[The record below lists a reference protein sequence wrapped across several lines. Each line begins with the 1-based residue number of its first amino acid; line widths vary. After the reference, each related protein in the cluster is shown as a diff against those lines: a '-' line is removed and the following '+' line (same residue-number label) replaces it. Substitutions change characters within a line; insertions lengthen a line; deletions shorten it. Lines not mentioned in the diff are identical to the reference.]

1 LKVLLLPVPAARD
14 NIEGI
19 EALASSDLPLNPTPR
34 FYVGITTMQNYE
46 IRGDLTEQRQ
56 NYLGIF
62 LPVTAIIGLWILSLN
77 AQGGILSFPP
87 FACLFSCLAL
97 SFVLSRLKRIDLA
110 SWVYVLGLQGTF
122 AIGLM
127 QSGPSTTVAFLLLVP
142 VVLASVLF
150 DANGVIHV
158 GVLSV
163 GLMFGILTARENIV
177 AAANFTFVP
186 AFFCLIL
193 VAAIYVTVH
202 NMTETV
208 YWATDIQKKD
218 THRAEMFYAK
228 SEELSEALR
237 QLTHAHSRLE
247 LLNRKLE
254 EAQRRA
260 EQASKAKS
268 IFLSNMS
275 HELRTPLNVII
286 GYTSTMLDMPAMYEN
301 MVLPSLYRSD
311 IQLIKENGYHLLGLI
326 NDILDL
332 SKIEAGKLELHNES
346 VGLPELFRGIIATS
360 IGLAKDKPIQIR
372 PDFPQDLP
380 RVWADPMRVRQI
392 ILNLMSNAVKF
403 TQTGSVTLQARVI
416 DNKVQIS
423 VIDTG
428 IGIPEKALAH
438 IFDRFQQAENDTD
451 KHFGGTG
458 LGLDIS
464 RQLARMHGGD
474 LSVTSRVGHGSTF
487 SFTLS
492 ITDAQETAPET
503 PAVKSVKLLA
513 PAEAEANQ
521 IYTILLVEDEVSMR
535 DMIRRTLEGA
545 GHVVADV
552 QDGADVIDA
561 VTGLLPDLI
570 ILDVRLPNVNGWD
583 ILQSLKNNVETSAI
597 PVIVSTA
604 NEDEDHAMQLGA
616 ELYLRKPFS
625 SDELLACVEEL
636 LPTSL
641 QAGKGN
647 H

>member
-1 LKVLLLPVPAARD
+1 
-14 NIEGI
+14 
-19 EALASSDLPLNPTPR
+19 
-34 FYVGITTMQNYE
+34 MQNYE

-56 NYLGIF
+56 AHLGLLFVATVCLGIF
-62 LPVTAIIGLWILSLN
+62 IFSINATGQILSV
-77 AQGGILSFPP
+77 PP
-87 FACLFSCLAL
+87 FVCLFTSLGL
-97 SFVLSRLKRIDLA
+97 SYVLRRAQRIELA
-110 SWVYVLGLQGTF
+110 SWVYILGLQAALAIALWESGSATPLTF
-122 AIGLM
+122 LM
-127 QSGPSTTVAFLLLVP
+127 LLP
-142 VVLASVLF
+142 VVLASLLF
-150 DANGVIHV
+150 DAKNVVHIGI
-158 GVLSV
+158 LSV
-163 GLMFGILTARENIV
+163 ALIFG
-177 AAANFTFVP
+177 
-186 AFFCLIL
+186 
-193 VAAIYVTVH
+193 VAAIRSNIVTAANVAFLPGFLCVVLVTAISFNSQ
-202 NMTETV
+202 NMTDIV

-218 THRAEMFYAK
+218 SHRAEMFYSK
-228 SEELSEALR
+228 SEELSETLL

-260 EQASKAKS
+260 ENASKAKS

-301 MVLPSLYRSD
+301 EGLPPIYRSD
-311 IQLIKENGYHLLGLI
+311 IHLIKENGYHLLGLI

-346 VGLPELFRGIIATS
+346 VSLSDLFRGIIATS

-380 RVWADPMRVRQI
+380 HVWADPMRVRQI

-403 TQTGSVTLQARVI
+403 TQTGSVTLQARVV
-416 DNKVQIS
+416 DSSVQIS
-423 VIDTG
+423 VTDTG

-438 IFDRFQQAENDTD
+438 IFDRFQQAEHDTD

-464 RQLARMHGGD
+464 RQLARMHGGE
-474 LSVTSRVGHGSTF
+474 LSVQSMVGHGSTF
-487 SFTLS
+487 SFTLAIS
-492 ITDAQETAPET
+492 DTQHLGPET
-503 PAVKSVKLLA
+503 PVVKSVKILA
-513 PAEAEANQ
+513 SAQAEANQ

-535 DMIRRTLEGA
+535 DMIRRTLESA

-561 VTGLLPDLI
+561 VTGLLPDLV
-570 ILDVRLPNVNGWD
+570 ILDVRLPNVNGWE
-583 ILQSLKNNVETSAI
+583 ILKDLKNNVDTSSI
-597 PVIVSTA
+597 PVIVATA
-604 NEDEDHAMQLGA
+604 NEDEGHATQLGA

-625 SDELLACVEEL
+625 PDELLACVEEL

-641 QAGKGN
+641 EAGKGN